1 MDSWRL
7 DEDWERAGHC
17 CMLALL
23 TSITLHLLEAPAA
36 ARTVEQEQD
45 ELQASSQAAALSPSS
60 ARAEGL
66 PREGC
71 HWNGHRK
78 RPAQFVTTLLPA
90 PECFLEDPKDR
101 FVQSPY
107 ISLAK
112 N

>member
-60 ARAEGL
+60 ARAEGPL
-66 PREGC
+66 EGTQEKASSVC
-71 HWNGHRK
+71 YHIAASSRMF
-78 RPAQFVTTLLPA
+78 P
-90 PECFLEDPKDR
+90 
-101 FVQSPY
+101 
-107 ISLAK
+107 
-112 N
+112 